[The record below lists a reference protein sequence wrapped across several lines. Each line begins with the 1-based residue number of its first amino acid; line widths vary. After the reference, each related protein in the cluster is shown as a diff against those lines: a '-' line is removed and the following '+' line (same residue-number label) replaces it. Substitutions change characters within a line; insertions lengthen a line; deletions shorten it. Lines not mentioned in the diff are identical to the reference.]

1 MGSPMPVSR
10 GFSVSKFNKYRMV
23 DDKAVDDR
31 VHEFQEY
38 LEEAEKGG
46 SGTIFSEDFKVSCFN
61 R

>member
-10 GFSVSKFNKYRMV
+10 GFSVSNFNNYRMV
-23 DDKAVDDR
+23 DDKAVDDQ

-46 SGTIFSEDFKVSCFN
+46 NS

>member
-10 GFSVSKFNKYRMV
+10 GFSVSNFNNYRMV
-23 DDKAVDDR
+23 DDKAVDDQ

-46 SGTIFSEDFKVSCFN
+46 TIFSEDFKVSCFN